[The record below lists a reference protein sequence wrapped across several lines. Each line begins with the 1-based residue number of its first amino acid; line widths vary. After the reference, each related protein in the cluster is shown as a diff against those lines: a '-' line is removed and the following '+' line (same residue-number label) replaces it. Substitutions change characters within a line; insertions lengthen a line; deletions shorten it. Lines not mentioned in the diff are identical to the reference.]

1 MGMEVHDY
9 VGLDKN
15 QMIPAMTAQEGTN
28 TG

>member
-1 MGMEVHDY
+1 MCVEVHDY

-15 QMIPAMTAQEGTN
+15 QMIPAMTVQERTN